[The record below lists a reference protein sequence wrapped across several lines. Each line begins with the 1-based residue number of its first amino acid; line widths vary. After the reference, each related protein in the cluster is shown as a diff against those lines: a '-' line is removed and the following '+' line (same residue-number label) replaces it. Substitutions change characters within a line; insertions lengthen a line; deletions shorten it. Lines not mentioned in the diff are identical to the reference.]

1 MAWKKLFCKGAGNHG
16 TLAFFKNR
24 LGRTAVSHEPK
35 KSVDATIEFFDT
47 VTKGHWLGCAC
58 EILKITSLDDPVVLP
73 PQVEK
78 GSPREKLAYVQNLA
92 RKVVDRLSLV
102 ESAFVNTTSDTANDG
117 DATSSEDDTTCETAS
132 EEDRKFNYSRVLC
145 HYGSLVAEFR
155 DAWAEGD
162 GERVVRCWKFFMLHF
177 KASGHTKYA
186 LEGLRLQFQLQVLS
200 ASLAHQIM
208 HHRFV
213 NTRGGL
219 GNNIPCDLYN
229 EHVNKLVKII
239 IQNMGSNLTEASLQR
254 AVRCVST
261 LHAICKH
268 FDAATQVPA
277 VTSAHSTKSDLLDIG
292 KVVSVVLQHN
302 LLNKQ
307 DSPRKHHFF
316 PEINLNPLDKLDREK
331 LKAWIK
337 KKKTEYG
344 MCKGKYRQR
353 EADLCV
359 DESESSS
366 ESDSGCI
373 HVPYM

>member
-1 MAWKKLFCKGAGNHG
+1 MQVAWKKLFRKGAGDHG
-16 TLAFFKNR
+16 TLAFFRNK
-24 LGRTAVSHEPK
+24 LGRIAVSHEPK

-58 EILKITSLDDPVVLP
+58 EILEITSLDDPIVLP

-78 GSPREKLAYVQNLA
+78 GRPRDKLAYVKDLA
-92 RKVVDRLSLV
+92 SKVVERLSLV
-102 ESAFVNTTSDTANDG
+102 ESAFLNTTTNDG
-117 DATSSEDDTTCETAS
+117 DTTIDA
-132 EEDRKFNYSRVLC
+132 EDRKFNYTRVLC
-145 HYGSLVAEFR
+145 HYGSLATEFR
-155 DAWAEGD
+155 DAWGEGD

-177 KASGHTKYA
+177 KAAGHTKYG
-186 LEGLRLQFQLQVLS
+186 LEALRLQFQLQVLS

-229 EHVNKLVKII
+229 EHVNKQVKII

-268 FDAATQVPA
+268 FDAAAQVPA
-277 VTSAHSTKSDLLDIG
+277 VTSAHSTKSDMLDIG
-292 KVVSVVLQHN
+292 KVVSVVLQNN
-302 LLNKQ
+302 LLKKQ
-307 DSPRKHHFF
+307 DTPRKHHFF
-316 PEINLNPLDKLDREK
+316 PGININPLDKLDREK
-331 LKAWIK
+331 LKAWIE

-359 DESESSS
+359 DESSS
-366 ESDSGCI
+366 ESDSG
-373 HVPYM
+373 